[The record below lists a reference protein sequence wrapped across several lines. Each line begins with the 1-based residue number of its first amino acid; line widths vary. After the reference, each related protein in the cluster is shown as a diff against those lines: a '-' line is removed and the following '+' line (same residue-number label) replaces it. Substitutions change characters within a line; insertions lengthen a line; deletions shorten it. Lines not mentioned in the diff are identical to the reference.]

1 MNITR
6 LEMTTKLIENEIDWL
21 IGDPTRENTRSIIKF
36 FSMGGYEQYSD
47 KEIKRQ
53 YENLTA

>member
-1 MNITR
+1 MNTNR
-6 LEMTTKLIENEIDWL
+6 LDMVTKLIENEIDWVV
-21 IGDPTRENTRSIIKF
+21 GDPTLENIQSVVRF

>member
-1 MNITR
+1 MNTNR
-6 LEMTTKLIENEIDWL
+6 LDMISKLIENEIAW
-21 IGDPTRENTRSIIKF
+21 IVGDPTHENVQSVVKF

>member
-1 MNITR
+1 MNTNR
-6 LEMTTKLIENEIDWL
+6 LEMVTKLIENEIDWVV
-21 IGDPTRENTRSIIKF
+21 GDPTLENIQSVVKF

-53 YENLTA
+53 YENLMA

>member
-1 MNITR
+1 MNTNR
-6 LEMTTKLIENEIDWL
+6 LEMVTKLIENEIDW
-21 IGDPTRENTRSIIKF
+21 IVGDPTFENIQSVVKF

-47 KEIKRQ
+47 QEIKRQ